1 MSKIPQILST
11 QLLMAVWILY
21 LLRELEFGV
30 VFLFLE
36 SANNTDT
43 VRVQFKCF

>member
-21 LLRELEFGV
+21 LLRELEFGAKL
-30 VFLFLE
+30 LFLE
-36 SANNTDT
+36 SANNAYE
-43 VRVQFKCF
+43 VQIQ